1 MNYGQVRDQVL
12 KLLNQYTRAG
22 AAVVGSYNNQQDY
35 LERIPTLVNDAM
47 MEISTTARKIPMVVR
62 LESLLHE
69 ETEREVRYELPS
81 NFYQLISGSVVKT
94 REGRTL
100 HTNLY
105 SIQGKKYLVIPRE
118 EQGDYTITCYR
129 YPDLLN
135 EVPQDGD
142 ELDNQ
147 PETHYA
153 IPFYVAAYLVIHDDP
168 FLYATFYNKYEDKLA
183 KMGPGVT
190 AEVRPTADTYGFFG

>member
-1 MNYGQVRDQVL
+1 MVHLNY
-12 KLLNQYTRAG
+12 KLAY
-22 AAVVGSYNNQQDY
+22 S
-35 LERIPTLVNDAM
+35 I
-47 MEISTTARKIPMVVR
+47 
-62 LESLLHE
+62 
-69 ETEREVRYELPS
+69 
-81 NFYQLISGSVVKT
+81 

-190 AEVRPTADTYGFFG
+190 AEVRPTADTYGFFE

>member
-1 MNYGQVRDQVL
+1 MNFGQVRDQVL

-22 AAVVGSYNNQQDY
+22 SLVAGSYNNQQDY
-35 LERIPTLVNDAM
+35 LERIPGLVNDAM
-47 MEISTTARKIPMVVR
+47 MEIATTARKIPMVVR

-69 ETEREVRYELPS
+69 ESGDEVRYELPG

-94 REGRTL
+94 REGKTL

-105 SIQGKKYLVIPRE
+105 AIEGKKYLVTPKE
-118 EQGDYTITCYR
+118 ERGDYTITCYR
-129 YPDLLN
+129 YPNLLGEN
-135 EVPQDGD
+135 PEDTD
-142 ELDNQ
+142 ELDNE

-153 IPFYVAAYLVIHDDP
+153 IPFYVAAFLVDHDDS
-168 FLYATFYNKYEDKLA
+168 FLCALFNNKYEDKLA

-190 AEVRPTADTYGFFG
+190 AEVRSVGDVYGFFG